1 MSVIPQVVCKR
12 CGKEFSAL
20 RPRCPYCGTRRVKTG
35 DRVPLTT
42 ASQNRGT
49 PAAERA
55 AVNTKWQMIFGIILL
70 AAVILAVIILVTV
83 GLNDA
88 KVDTAA
94 APQNTPIASTPTP
107 AADTPEPEV
116 TDAPEVSDE
125 PETSDEPQTSDEPE
139 TTDAPEA
146 SASPEPS
153 DNAAATGDVQSITL
167 TFLGSP
173 RTEFATAVGTEVELK
188 AQLTPSSDADVTWS
202 SANES
207 IATVRNGVVKG
218 VSAGTTKITATC
230 GGVSA
235 ECIVYVTG

>member
-35 DRVPLTT
+35 DRVPMTT
-42 ASQNRGT
+42 SSQNQGT

-55 AVNTKWQMIFGIILL
+55 VLNTKWQMIFGMILL
-70 AAVILAVIILVTV
+70 VAVILAVIILVTV

-94 APQNTPIASTPTP
+94 APQNTPIANTPTP
-107 AADTPEPEV
+107 VPETPE
-116 TDAPEVSDE
+116 PEVSDE
-125 PETSDEPQTSDEPE
+125 PETSDEPQASDEPE
-139 TTDAPEA
+139 NTDEPEA
-146 SASPEPS
+146 SASPEPT
-153 DNAAATGDVQSITL
+153 DDAASGSVQSITL

-173 RTEFATAVGTEVELK
+173 RTEFATGVGDEVELK
-188 AQLTPSSDADVTWS
+188 AQLTPSSDAEVTWS
-202 SANES
+202 SANEA

-218 VSAGTTKITATC
+218 VSPGTTTITATC
-230 GGVSA
+230 GGVTA
-235 ECIVYVTG
+235 QCTVYVTG